1 MLFPS
6 LKVLLIFKE
15 IMITLKRQS
24 ILAST
29 KENLLCTLGSVGSA
43 GMNLPVLINLF
54 REDNQIDLIVVA
66 KSLGFPSI
74 QAMLDS
80 NEFKDIITVDF
91 RLNTLGTK
99 QNDIP
104 VLCYYIKPPLC
115 FLHIIKQINDCT
127 SDKNLQTYQMQ
138 HIFSGNPEI
147 NSKITEVKNILF
159 KKLFLFREKNEF
171 YNQFQIYLV

>member
-54 REDNQIDLIVVA
+54 RYFFAL
-66 KSLGFPSI
+66 
-74 QAMLDS
+74 
-80 NEFKDIITVDF
+80 
-91 RLNTLGTK
+91 
-99 QNDIP
+99 
-104 VLCYYIKPPLC
+104 
-115 FLHIIKQINDCT
+115 T
-127 SDKNLQTYQMQ
+127 SEKNLMQ
-138 HIFSGNPEI
+138 
-147 NSKITEVKNILF
+147 F
-159 KKLFLFREKNEF
+159 KRR
-171 YNQFQIYLV
+171 